1 MRFFEL
7 IPLVGSICN
16 LFVTVFVLTRGL
28 RSTIRRVFL
37 LWGTSIAFWNFSL
50 TLGLTVAS
58 VFILS
63 YKRRQ
68 LPPLQKARLTALIIA
83 QSALVVFGIN
93 DVLPILGLDKYPLIN
108 VPVYPLG
115 SMAAIFYGLIV
126 G

>member
-1 MRFFEL
+1 
-7 IPLVGSICN
+7 
-16 LFVTVFVLTRGL
+16 
-28 RSTIRRVFL
+28 
-37 LWGTSIAFWNFSL
+37 
-50 TLGLTVAS
+50 

-126 G
+126 GYSVLQHQLLDIRVTLGRSPLL